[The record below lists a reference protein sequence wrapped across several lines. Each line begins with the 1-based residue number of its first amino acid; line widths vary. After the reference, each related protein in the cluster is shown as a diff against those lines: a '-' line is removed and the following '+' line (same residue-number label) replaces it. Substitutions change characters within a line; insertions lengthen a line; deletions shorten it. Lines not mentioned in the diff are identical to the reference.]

1 VTVGSPGRPAATYAL
16 RAEGIHKRFGPTVA
30 LSGVDL
36 HLRPGQIHALL
47 GGNGSGKSTLIRV
60 LAGVEPGDS
69 GTVAVSGRSFD
80 CRNLTPADA
89 EECGMRFIHQ
99 QGSTFSSLTV
109 TENMCAG
116 IGFPQKRI
124 GGIDWKAAHRHTREL
139 IDRHQIAASPSDEM
153 AHLRAVAQQQVAI
166 ARALQGREEVHEGVL
181 VLDEPTASLPAE
193 EVHSLHSALRRYA
206 QLGQSVLYVTHRLEE
221 LPGFVDRATVLRDG
235 EVAGELD
242 GAEVEHER
250 LVELMSGSALLSS
263 MKGMRHLD
271 RKGAEGEVARLAISG
286 LAGGPLRS
294 ATLSVSP
301 GEIVGLAGLVGSG
314 RSSLLE
320 MVFGVQPWEAGT
332 VEIDGEALVPDGKPP
347 AEVAYVP
354 EQRIE
359 DASFLPL
366 TLAENLM
373 AASTTSHFRAGRVHH
388 REETAQA
395 KALVAEY
402 GIRASS
408 VQAPFNSLSGGN
420 QQKAVLARWLM
431 KQPRLLL
438 LDEPTQGVDVAAR
451 AAIHQTI
458 REAVGSGA
466 AALFASSDAE
476 ELAALCDRVVV
487 LVDGESVAEIRGDD
501 LTPERVD
508 HLSYGERD
516 ADG

>member
-1 VTVGSPGRPAATYAL
+1 VATHAL

-36 HLRPGQIHALL
+36 QVRPGEIHALL

-69 GTVAVSGRSFD
+69 GSVEVGERSFE
-80 CRNLTPADA
+80 CPHLTPADA

-116 IGFPQKRI
+116 IGFPRRRT

-166 ARALQGREEVHEGVL
+166 ARALQGREDARDGVL

-206 QLGQSVLYVTHRLEE
+206 ELGQSVLYVTHRLEE
-221 LPGFVDRATVLRDG
+221 LPGFVSRATVLRDG
-235 EVAGELD
+235 QVAGELD
-242 GAEVEHER
+242 GSEVEHER

-263 MKGMRHLD
+263 MKGTQPAD
-271 RKGAEGEVARLAISG
+271 RKVDGTVARLEIDG

-294 ATLSVSP
+294 ARLSVSP

-320 MVFGVQPWEAGT
+320 MVFGVRPWEAGMI
-332 VEIDGEALVPDGKPP
+332 EIDGETLKPDGKTP

-366 TLAENLM
+366 TLSENLM
-373 AASTTSHFRAGRVHH
+373 AASTRSHFRAGRVHH
-388 REETAQA
+388 REETAQS
-395 KALVAEY
+395 KALVAEH
-402 GIRASS
+402 GIKASS
-408 VQAPFNSLSGGN
+408 VQASFNSLSGGN
-420 QQKAVLARWLM
+420 QQKAVLARWLTR
-431 KQPRLLL
+431 KPRLLL

-458 REAVGSGA
+458 REAVGAGA
-466 AALFASSDAE
+466 AALVASSDAE

-487 LVDGESVAEIRGDD
+487 LVNGESVAEISGDD

-516 ADG
+516 SDD